1 MSWQTIVALVVV
13 IPIILLP
20 VVVVWYLK
28 TPDVFTRVLG
38 RQKAKSAP
46 QGVRH
51 PLNESR
57 GHRQT
62 NTAG

>member
-51 PLNESR
+51 R
-57 GHRQT
+57 
-62 NTAG
+62 